1 MNEWK
6 GDLVIADYQHLKKIV
21 VGKNSLNNL
30 HSLKICN
37 CKKLNSIEVESDSFN
52 HVANVTLESMEFL

>member
-30 HSLKICN
+30 HSLEICN
-37 CKKLNSIEVESDSFN
+37 CEKLNSIEVESDSFN